1 VTMTEVV
8 LMAALVVLVCLA
20 GGLVMQVRAIARET
34 RGMVAHVGTEGEQT
48 REHLTNG
55 LNGLIELQTAEMAA
69 LRAWM
74 EDRPR
79 AAIATIK
86 EAEAV
91 APKPHACRFVF
102 DPLKGLGSE
111 ERTNKMIRQIWV
123 CTNRPYGCRNVHEH
137 NEPEG

>member
-1 VTMTEVV
+1 MTTPEAV

-86 EAEAV
+86 EAEAL

-102 DPLKGLGSE
+102 NPLKGQGSE
-111 ERTNKMIRQIWV
+111 ERTNKVIRQIWV
-123 CTNRPYGCRNVHEH
+123 CESRPHGCQQVHI
-137 NEPEG
+137 NDVPEG